1 MVLSSTLTVQATT
14 IKDVFDASYYSKTYS
29 DLAKAFADNAD
40 ALYNHYLTYGQKEGR
55 VVVPYIDL
63 QKYKEA
69 YADLRAAFGDNWDA
83 YLQHYLTYGVKEG
96 RKSFG
101 KAFDARAYADRYP
114 DLKKAFG
121 YDVLALYKHYLQ
133 FGKAE
138 GRNAM
143 PDAPK
148 AATSSIPS
156 TPSNPST
163 PENPSK
169 PDNPSTPDNPN
180 WPVNPGKPDKPAE
193 EEKVTT
199 TGSFKTEDGKPLANA
214 TVTFTKQAELQGLSE
229 QAGEESVSGS
239 DVAPSGT
246 VFTTHTNADG
256 SFSIQLPPG
265 RYSVEV
271 SADGCLTL
279 KIENFKVDP
288 QAEAKPVIPQATLLS
303 KTAEDGSTTAT
314 VTGKA
319 YIGETETIVSGV
331 RVIVFEGWDSDE
343 NGKKVNGAEATTG
356 EDGSYTISNLP
367 RGYYTVVFAKDGYEN
382 SYANITATGTVTKDA
397 GMVKTGGEDPKPGVS
412 DNDPKPGVSD
422 NDPSTSGG
430 DSGVSGSDSSASGN

>member
-1 MVLSSTLTVQATT
+1 MQATT

-303 KTAEDGSTTAT
+303 KTAEDGSTTAD
-314 VTGKA
+314 VTLRPVDSNSGK
-319 YIGETETIVSGV
+319 GV
-331 RVIVFEGWDSDE
+331 HGLQVIILSGWDSVPG
-343 NGKKVNGAEATTG
+343 NTKVVEFAIG
-356 EDGSYTISNLP
+356 ESDGVSIELP
-367 RGYYTVVFAKDGYEN
+367 RGYYTVVLVKDGYET
-382 SYANITATGTVTKDA
+382 SYENITVAGKKTYEI